1 MKEGR
6 GNVAS
11 VHAGPIW
18 LESANCRD
26 MRQISGFYENWTG
39 PGSMTTFDE
48 RKDAYENKFAHDAEL
63 KFRAEARRNRLLG
76 KWAAGELGKDG
87 PEADAY
93 ALTVVQADLEE
104 AGDEDV
110 FRKVR
115 ADFDAAGLAK
125 SDAEIREQMDKL
137 LITAAEQIEKEG

>member
-6 GNVAS
+6 GNVAP
-11 VHAGPIW
+11 VHAGPFW

-26 MRQISGFYENWTG
+26 VRQNSGFSANWTG
-39 PGSMTTFDE
+39 PGPMTTFDQ

-76 KWAAGELGKDG
+76 KWAAAELGKTG
-87 PEADAY
+87 AEADAY
-93 ALTVVQADLEE
+93 ALTVVKADLEE

-110 FRKVR
+110 FRKIR
-115 ADFDAAGLAK
+115 SDFDAAGVATT
-125 SDAEIREQMDKL
+125 DQAIREQMDKL
-137 LITAAEQIEKEG
+137 LVTAAEQIEKEG